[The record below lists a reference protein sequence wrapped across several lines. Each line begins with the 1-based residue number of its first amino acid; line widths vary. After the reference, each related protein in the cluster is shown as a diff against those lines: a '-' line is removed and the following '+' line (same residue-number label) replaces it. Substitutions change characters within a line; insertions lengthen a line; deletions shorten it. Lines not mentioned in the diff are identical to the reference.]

1 MTKRVL
7 ALMTALALLLGC
19 AAAESTSEPAEGFH
33 EIEMKP
39 YPFYLFESDNRTEDF
54 PLYFVDDAADFP
66 FVELFDWVKILNQFF
81 PSKHEFAGYQV
92 TAAVADAESQTVVLE
107 RENGSVMACDFT
119 NGTVVFSDPVAF
131 RQDTSGL
138 YINLGSVSSVD
149 PNSPD
154 VLCVTNSRE
163 RRGNSMLM
171 KLRENYAI
179 PMIAQ
184 DGKYLMPLQTLSFL
198 TLSRENSAA
207 FFNQEALI
215 IADVS
220 RISHPDKMLLNKL
233 YTAGMLTNEL
243 WIESREN
250 TKTFQERLQ
259 YILEAIGQ
267 TEDGRNAIETYREQL
282 QQSLGAVYYAGPTG
296 NRSAA
301 LSAYGYSELCMELDY
316 TYGLKEEHGVQS
328 FAHYLNQAGLT
339 QKLFDPDAAAADGAI
354 GELTEYWLDDGHSG
368 FDANSYL
375 VGYTGST
382 WDTGFSMSQ
391 SGDLYETVA
400 QIRQNYP
407 DAVLPYYE
415 VGDTAYITFD
425 VFDIDP
431 SIRLLS
437 DYYAL
442 DEQGA
447 LPQDTIGLLITA
459 HREITRENS
468 PIENV
473 VMDLSMNSGGTSPA
487 AVFAICWFL
496 GDAQV
501 SAVDPLSGA
510 ESTVSY
516 RADLNLDHRF
526 DEYDSLSGLNLFC
539 LISPESFSCG
549 NLVPWAFKEDG
560 RVTLLGKTTGGG
572 SCVVRQLST
581 AWGTAY
587 QISGDIRISFVKNG
601 AYYNV
606 DKGVDPDCFIRSY
619 NDFFDRE
626 ALTAYIHELR

>member
-19 AAAESTSEPAEGFH
+19 AAAETTPEPAEGIH
-33 EIEMKP
+33 EIEMKLFP
-39 YPFYLFESDNRTEDF
+39 LYLFNPDDKTEGF
-54 PLYFVDDAADFP
+54 PLYFVDGAADLP
-66 FVELFDWVKILNQFF
+66 FVELFDWVGILNRVF
-81 PSKHEFAGYQV
+81 PSKNEYAGYQV
-92 TAAVADAESQTVVLE
+92 TATVADEESQTVVLQ

-138 YINLGSVSSVD
+138 YINLGFVTSVD
-149 PNSPD
+149 SDPSE
-154 VLCVTNSRE
+154 VLCVTSSRE
-163 RRGNSMLM
+163 RRGNSVLL

-198 TLSRENSAA
+198 TLSKDNSAA

-215 IADVS
+215 IAAVS
-220 RISHPDKMLLNKL
+220 QIKSPDKMLLNKL
-233 YTAGMLTNEL
+233 YAVGLLTNAL
-243 WIESREN
+243 WIESGEN
-250 TKTFQERLQ
+250 TETFQERLA
-259 YILEAIGQ
+259 YVLETISQ
-267 TEDGRNAIETYREQL
+267 TEDGRRAIETYREQL
-282 QQSLGAVYYAGPTG
+282 QQSLAAIYYAGPTG
-296 NRSAA
+296 DRSAA

-316 TYGLKEEHGVQS
+316 TYGLKDEHGIQS
-328 FAHYLNQAGLT
+328 FAAYLNQTGLT
-339 QKLFDPDAAAADGAI
+339 QKLFNPDAAAADSAI
-354 GELTEYWLDDGHSG
+354 GEMTEYWLDDGHSG
-368 FDANSYL
+368 FDGNSYL
-375 VGYTGST
+375 VGYTSST
-382 WDTGFSMSQ
+382 WDIGFSMSQ

-400 QIRQNYP
+400 QIRKKDP

-425 VFDIDP
+425 VFEIDS
-431 SIRLLS
+431 SIQTLS

-447 LPQDTIGLLITA
+447 LPNDTIGLLIRA

-473 VMDLSMNSGGTSPA
+473 VMDLSLNGGGAAPA

-501 SAVDPLSGA
+501 SAADPLSGA

-539 LISPESFSCG
+539 LISPISFSCG

-619 NDFFDRE
+619 DDFYDRE
-626 ALTAYIHELR
+626 ALTAYIHELH

>member
-1 MTKRVL
+1 MMKRVL
-7 ALMTALALLLGC
+7 ALMTALALFLGC
-19 AAAESTSEPAEGFH
+19 AAAETTPEPAEDIH

-39 YPFYLFESDNRTEDF
+39 YPFYLYEPDDKTEGF
-54 PLYFVDDAADFP
+54 PLYFVDGAADLP
-66 FVELFDWVKILNQFF
+66 FVDLFDWVDILNRVY
-81 PSKHEFAGYQV
+81 PSKHEYAGYQV
-92 TAAVADAESQTVVLE
+92 TATVADGESQPVVLQ

-138 YINLGSVSSVD
+138 YINLGSVASVD
-149 PNSPD
+149 SD
-154 VLCVTNSRE
+154 TSEVLCVTNSRE
-163 RRGNSMLM
+163 RRGNSVLM

-184 DGKYLMPLQTLSFL
+184 DGKYLMPVQTLSFL

-215 IADVS
+215 IANVS
-220 RISHPDKMLLNKL
+220 QINHPDKMLLNKL
-233 YTAGMLTNEL
+233 YAVGLLTNEL
-243 WIESREN
+243 WMESKEN
-250 TKTFQERLQ
+250 TETFQERLA
-259 YILEAIGQ
+259 YVLEAISQ
-267 TEDGRNAIETYREQL
+267 TKDGRKAIETYREQL
-282 QQSLGAVYYAGPTG
+282 QQSLAAIYYAGPTG

-368 FDANSYL
+368 FDGSSYL

-391 SGDLYETVA
+391 SGDLYETVV
-400 QIRQNYP
+400 QIRSNYP

-425 VFDIDP
+425 VFEIDP
-431 SIRLLS
+431 SIKSMS

-447 LPQDTIGLLITA
+447 LPHDTIGLLITA

-473 VMDLSMNSGGTSPA
+473 VMDLSMNGGGESPA
-487 AVFAICWFL
+487 AVFALCWFL

-501 SAVDPLSGA
+501 SVVDPLSGA

-539 LISPESFSCG
+539 LISPSAFSCG
-549 NLVPWAFKEDG
+549 NLLPWAFKEDG
-560 RVTLLGKTTGGG
+560 RVTLLGKTSGGG

-606 DKGVDPDCFIRSY
+606 DRGADPDCFIRSY
-619 NDFFDRE
+619 HDFFDRD